1 MMMMLEMILVT
12 LLFLFSVFCTT
23 NYFFGFNKVRVLQ
36 SIQSVQLLVETDPSL
51 IFLTPL
57 CAFCL
62 SSFCLLTS
70 FKKKK
75 KKKCQKKNK
84 KKKNSAPPHH
94 SITQLMCPTR
104 QRTDFFQNLLTEVFF
119 FNYYFNLC

>member
-12 LLFLFSVFCTT
+12 LLFIFSVFCTT

-62 SSFCLLTS
+62 SSVCLLTR
-70 FKKKK
+70 FQIKHKR
-75 KKKCQKKNK
+75 KCQKKK
-84 KKKNSAPPHH
+84 TKKNSAPPHH

-119 FNYYFNLC
+119 YYYYFNLC

>member
-62 SSFCLLTS
+62 SSVCLLTR
-70 FKKKK
+70 FQIKHKR
-75 KKKCQKKNK
+75 KCQKKQKNK
-84 KKKNSAPPHH
+84 QRASPSLHH
-94 SITQLMCPTR
+94 SANVSNKTENRLLSKPSYR
-104 QRTDFFQNLLTEVFF
+104 GFFLLLLF
-119 FNYYFNLC
+119 

>member
-62 SSFCLLTS
+62 SSVCLLTR
-70 FKKKK
+70 FQIKHKR
-75 KKKCQKKNK
+75 KCQKKNK
-84 KKKNSAPPHH
+84 KKKQRASPSLHH
-94 SITQLMCPTR
+94 SANVSNKTENR
-104 QRTDFFQNLLTEVFF
+104 LLSKPSYRGFF
-119 FNYYFNLC
+119 FYYYFNLC